1 MEHSNL
7 ENDNAYK
14 EELILTFVN
23 DVSPLVFSN
32 IITDDNRSSKN
43 NLSGLDQVIILE
55 VGKYMD
61 EVFNLEFVRAGI
73 RIQVALMKKD
83 LENGLITEEDI
94 FNADFYKEIYEE
106 EEEEEGEEYFDED
119 DPYRG
124 KPYIDDGYYFYE
136 DDIDDYDDEY
146 WEEYYDYD
154 FDDERFQ
161 AKIRRIA
168 VGTLAG
174 KITTD
179 NPSEINRLTGYEQAL
194 YYVAH
199 LLPAEN
205 EKERKKHVE
214 RIDRKV
220 QAYLIDFEGGYDL
233 ISMINN
239 Y

>member
-1 MEHSNL
+1 MEYSNL
-7 ENDNAYK
+7 ENGNEYK
-14 EELILTFVN
+14 QEELILTFVN
-23 DVSPLVFSN
+23 DISPLVFSN

-43 NLSGLDQVIILE
+43 DLSGLDQVIMLE

-73 RIQVALMKKD
+73 RMQVALMQKD
-83 LENGLITEEDI
+83 LENGLISEEDI
-94 FNADFYKEIYEE
+94 FNADFYKEINEE
-106 EEEEEGEEYFDED
+106 EEEDFD
-119 DPYRG
+119 
-124 KPYIDDGYYFYE
+124 E

-179 NPSEINRLTGYEQAL
+179 NPSQINALTGYEQAL

-199 LLPAEN
+199 LLPAED
-205 EKERKKHVE
+205 EKERKKHAE
-214 RIDRKV
+214 RIDRRV
-220 QAYLIDFEGGYDL
+220 QTYLRDFEGGYDL
-233 ISMINN
+233 ISMINK

>member
-1 MEHSNL
+1 MEHSNI
-7 ENDNAYK
+7 ENDNGYK

-43 NLSGLDQVIILE
+43 KLSGLDQVIILE
-55 VGKYMD
+55 VGEYMD
-61 EVFNLEFVRAGI
+61 DVFNLDFVRAGI

-83 LENGLITEEDI
+83 LKNGLITEEDI

-106 EEEEEGEEYFDED
+106 EEDEEEEYFDED
-119 DPYRG
+119 DPYKS
-124 KPYIDDGYYFYE
+124 KPYIDDGYYSYE

-146 WEEYYDYD
+146 WEEYYDYE
-154 FDDERFQ
+154 FDDEKFQ

-179 NPSEINRLTGYEQAL
+179 NSSEINGLTGYEQAL

-199 LLPAEN
+199 LLPSENAE
-205 EKERKKHVE
+205 ERRKNVE

-220 QAYLIDFEGGYDL
+220 QAYLIDFEGGFDL

>member
-7 ENDNAYK
+7 EDDNAYK

-32 IITDDNRSSKN
+32 IITDDNRSCKN
-43 NLSGLDQVIILE
+43 DLSGLDQVIMLE
-55 VGKYMD
+55 IGEYMD
-61 EVFNLEFVRAGI
+61 EVFNLDFVRAGI

-83 LENGLITEEDI
+83 LESGLITKEDI
-94 FNADFYKEIYEE
+94 FNADFYREIYEE
-106 EEEEEGEEYFDED
+106 GEEDEEYFDED
-119 DPYRG
+119 DPYAG
-124 KPYIDDGYYFYE
+124 KPYIDDGYYYYE
-136 DDIDDYDDEY
+136 GDIDDYDDEY
-146 WEEYYDYD
+146 WEEYYNYE

-168 VGTLAG
+168 VGTLAE

-179 NPSEINRLTGYEQAL
+179 NPSKISGLTGYEQAL

-199 LLPAEN
+199 LLPAKN
-205 EKERKKHVE
+205 EKERKKYVE
-214 RIDRKV
+214 RINRKV
-220 QAYLIDFEGGYDL
+220 QGYLIDFRGGYDL

>member
-32 IITDDNRSSKN
+32 IITDDNRSSKD
-43 NLSGLDQVIILE
+43 NLSGLDQVIMLE

-61 EVFNLEFVRAGI
+61 EVFNLDFVRAGI

-83 LENGLITEEDI
+83 LESGLISEEDI
-94 FNADFYKEIYEE
+94 FNADFYREIYEE
-106 EEEEEGEEYFDED
+106 GEEEEEDFDED
-119 DPYRG
+119 DPYEG
-124 KPYIDDGYYFYE
+124 KPYIDDGYYYYA

-179 NPSEINRLTGYEQAL
+179 NPSQISGLTGYEQAL

-205 EKERKKHVE
+205 EKERRKHVE
-214 RIDRKV
+214 MIDRKV

-233 ISMINN
+233 ISMINS

>member
-7 ENDNAYK
+7 ENDNTYK

-32 IITDDNRSSKN
+32 IITDDNRSPKN
-43 NLSGLDQVIILE
+43 DLSGLDQVIMLE
-55 VGKYMD
+55 IGKYMD
-61 EVFNLEFVRAGI
+61 QVFNLDFVRAGI

-83 LENGLITEEDI
+83 LENGLISEEDI
-94 FNADFYKEIYEE
+94 FNADFYRGIYGEE
-106 EEEEEGEEYFDED
+106 EEEKYFDED
-119 DPYRG
+119 DPYEG
-124 KPYIDDGYYFYE
+124 KPYINDGDYYYE
-136 DDIDDYDDEY
+136 DDIDYYDDEY
-146 WEEYYDYD
+146 WEEYYDYE

-161 AKIRRIA
+161 SKIRRIA

-174 KITTD
+174 EITTD
-179 NPSEINRLTGYEQAL
+179 TPSEINGLTGYEQAL

-199 LLPAEN
+199 LLPSENAE
-205 EKERKKHVE
+205 ERRRNVE

-220 QAYLIDFEGGYDL
+220 QAHLMDFEGGFDL

>member
-1 MEHSNL
+1 MKDSNL
-7 ENDNAYK
+7 ENRNEYK
-14 EELILTFVN
+14 QEELIFTFVS
-23 DVSPLVFSN
+23 DISPLVFSN
-32 IITDDNRSSKN
+32 IITDDNRSTKN
-43 NLSGLDQVIILE
+43 DLSGLDQVIMLE
-55 VGKYMD
+55 VGEYMD

-73 RIQVALMKKD
+73 RIQVALMQKD
-83 LENGLITEEDI
+83 LENGLISKEDI

-106 EEEEEGEEYFDED
+106 EEEYFD
-119 DPYRG
+119 
-124 KPYIDDGYYFYE
+124 E

-174 KITTD
+174 RITTD
-179 NPSEINRLTGYEQAL
+179 NPSQINGLTGYEQAL
-194 YYVAH
+194 YYIAH

-205 EKERKKHVE
+205 EEEREKHLE
-214 RIDRKV
+214 KIARKV

-233 ISMINN
+233 ISMINK